1 VTATRRART
10 RGPATTLTADQL
22 LARYSPGIRALTE
35 RLRKLV
41 RSTAPEAV
49 ERVYPGWRGLGY
61 RDREAGFF
69 CGIFPFRDHVSIV
82 FQHGTELEDPDDIL
96 VGDTKR
102 VRWVPIRAA
111 RDLRLRPLRAMI
123 VRALIHGATRR

>member
-1 VTATRRART
+1 MTAAKRAR
-10 RGPATTLTADQL
+10 RKEPATTLTADEL
-22 LARYSPGIRALTE
+22 IARYSPGIRALTE

-41 RSTAPEAV
+41 RETAPDAT
-49 ERVYPGWRGLGY
+49 ERVYPGWRGFGY

-69 CGIFPFRDHVSIV
+69 CGVFPFRDHVSIV
-82 FQHGTELEDPDDIL
+82 FQHGTELEDPEDIL

-102 VRWVPIRAA
+102 VRWVPMKTT